1 MNKLFIALLATF
13 TFASCTKNAD
23 CTATPNDD
31 CVCITLY
38 DPVCGCNNVTY
49 GNACEAGCAGISDVT
64 QGRCTYDKKPLIG
77 KWTFLGYESEG
88 AKMQSD
94 KKTHKF
100 DMFLSFEEE
109 AVDGRFKLS
118 GKSAINFML
127 GDYEIANLNQLNLNA
142 AITTKIAG
150 PEPDLTYEYLFANY
164 LSGQNTYTIDGDYLK
179 LVSTYDSTP
188 SGPERIEEVLIFRK
202 D

>member
-1 MNKLFIALLATF
+1 MNKIFIALLAAF
-13 TFASCTKNAD
+13 TFASCTKSAD
-23 CTATPNDD
+23 CTATPNED

-64 QGRCTYDKKPLIG
+64 EGRCIYDIKPLIG

-94 KKTHKF
+94 KKTHKY
-100 DMFLSFEEE
+100 DMYLTFEEE

-127 GDYEIANLNQLNLNA
+127 GDYEIANLNQLNLSTA
-142 AITTKIAG
+142 LSTKIAG
-150 PEPDLTYEYLFANY
+150 PEPDLSYEYNFVNY
-164 LSGQNTYTIDGDYLK
+164 LIGDNAYTIDGDYLK
-179 LVSTYDSTP
+179 IGSEFTP
-188 SGPERIEEVLIFRK
+188 TPTGPERNEEVMIFRK

>member
-13 TFASCTKNAD
+13 TFTSCTKSAD
-23 CTATPNDD
+23 CTAIPNED

-64 QGRCTYDKKPLIG
+64 QGRCIYDKKPLIG
-77 KWTFLGYESEG
+77 KWAFLGYESEG

-100 DMFLSFEEE
+100 DMFLTFEEE

-118 GKSAINFML
+118 GKSAINFIL
-127 GDYEIANLNQLNLNA
+127 GDYEIANLNQLNFNA
-142 AITTKIAG
+142 AIATKIAG
-150 PEPDLTYEYLFANY
+150 PEPDLTYEYLFVDY
-164 LSGQNTYTIDGDYLK
+164 LSGDNTYTLDGDYLK
-179 LVSTYDSTP
+179 ITSKYTSTP
-188 SGPERIEEVLIFRK
+188 SGPERIEDVLIFRK